1 MEFIFATWLL
11 KKPRFQTKCQRK
23 NILPYRQNETDRISV
38 YSSVSCPHVW
48 LDRSPWLAIVS
59 ARRCGPAGGTVVNN
73 VSVPVITEFLSD
85 CSSASYKYTRPL
97 HCLQSSTQSAA
108 STTTSGNRPSNGFS
122 LHGLLG
128 PCHRFA
134 VCGHH
139 GEREVHGDAVDSG
152 ARHVLRR
159 RDSSGDHGYVLPYST
174 LLAAHIYPW
183 HLSFLLRAGGVV

>member
-1 MEFIFATWLL
+1 MAG
-11 KKPRFQTKCQRK
+11 P
-23 NILPYRQNETDRISV
+23 ISM
-38 YSSVSCPHVW
+38 
-48 LDRSPWLAIVS
+48 
-59 ARRCGPAGGTVVNN
+59 ARHRECTSLRTCAAGGTVVNN

-139 GEREVHGDAVDSG
+139 GDAVDSG